1 MVSGCKANKRTV
13 NLLSVQKLD
22 PHYKTIIWKTDHK
35 QALSKK
41 ECLGKTK
48 PNIEAQKGLM
58 PKKVKILLFTQ
69 KKILSALRSVL
80 CGLASQE
87 GVSLCQTWS
96 EVSDSKK
103 RKVFL
108 KFKADSSSWV
118 LGSGPYRR
126 ERRYR
131 VSQVVEALGREMD
144 AWGARWK
151 QNIVFGVDK
160 DP

>member
-1 MVSGCKANKRTV
+1 MFV
-13 NLLSVQKLD
+13 
-22 PHYKTIIWKTDHK
+22 
-35 QALSKK
+35 
-41 ECLGKTK
+41 GKTYQ
-48 PNIEAQKGLM
+48 NIEDKKYDS
-58 PKKVKILLFTQ
+58 KKVKNYFLH
-69 KKILSALRSVL
+69 KKIFSALRSVL